1 MGIETTEN
9 TNAPISPVLN
19 PFAPGDKPE
28 TVFRTGLA
36 ADPGTQDLPCLQDLA
51 LSTKPTRKSMAQ
63 FEYYDFPTRQEVLTE
78 IRMLDEETNLKA
90 LPAALVLVPITVA
103 IVGLSLKSIE
113 EIVPSWI
120 SGLAVSLG
128 VSVAAVVILFG
139 IKEHVRKETCLNAWS
154 KALEESQARATKIE
168 DERNKL

>member
-1 MGIETTEN
+1 
-9 TNAPISPVLN
+9 
-19 PFAPGDKPE
+19 
-28 TVFRTGLA
+28 
-36 ADPGTQDLPCLQDLA
+36 
-51 LSTKPTRKSMAQ
+51 
-63 FEYYDFPTRQEVLTE
+63 
-78 IRMLDEETNLKA
+78 MLDEETNLKA